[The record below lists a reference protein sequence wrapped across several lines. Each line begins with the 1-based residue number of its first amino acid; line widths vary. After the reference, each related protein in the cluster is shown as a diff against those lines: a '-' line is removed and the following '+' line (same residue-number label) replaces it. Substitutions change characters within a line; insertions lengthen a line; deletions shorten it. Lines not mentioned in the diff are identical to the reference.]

1 MGFWSGRACDSCVPT
16 EQDIETRRQWT
27 GIDNKLKVEG
37 NNLIKTVPELYV
49 DLSSI
54 AKGYRVDAVADYLES
69 QNIRN
74 YMVDVGGE
82 VRTQGINGKGKT
94 VAHCGLK
101 TIVTGAEPV
110 CTGDH

>member
-1 MGFWSGRACDSCVPT
+1 MTHVPA
-16 EQDIETRRQWT
+16 EQDIEARRQWT
-27 GIDNKLKVEG
+27 GIDKLKVED

-54 AKGYRVDAVADYLES
+54 AKGYGVDAVAEYLES

-82 VRTQGINGKGKT
+82 VRTQGINGKVSRG
-94 VAHCGLK
+94 ALRLK
-101 TIVTGAEPV
+101 NLHQK
-110 CTGDH
+110 D